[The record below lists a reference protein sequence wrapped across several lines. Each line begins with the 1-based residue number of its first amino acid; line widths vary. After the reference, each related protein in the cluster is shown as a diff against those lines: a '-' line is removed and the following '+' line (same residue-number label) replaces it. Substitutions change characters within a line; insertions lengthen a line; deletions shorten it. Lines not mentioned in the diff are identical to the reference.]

1 MLRVPSNFAAR
12 AAYRPGQRLTTSA
25 AHPPKAIRAFSVEE
39 TGRYRDRYR
48 WPRRCTRE
56 KRIGSTMYALDV
68 LPRSQQSERSRR
80 WAAGSTS
87 PTVRVPIAS
96 DSDIVFARQQGRAL
110 AAAMHF
116 SATDS
121 AFIATTIS
129 ELARALFAR
138 TGRGE
143 IWLHKVH
150 ENERSGVVIIA
161 RDPVAHDGRYDGRR
175 AIASGLRLPD
185 VVRLV
190 DEFDVVWD
198 AGRGTTIRATK
209 WCRRRSRVTGG

>member
-1 MLRVPSNFAAR
+1 MAPTLHN
-12 AAYRPGQRLTTSA
+12 
-25 AHPPKAIRAFSVEE
+25 VE
-39 TGRYRDRYR
+39 
-48 WPRRCTRE
+48 
-56 KRIGSTMYALDV
+56 RIGSTMYALEV

-96 DSDIVFARQQGRAL
+96 DTDIVVARQQGRAF
-110 AAAMHF
+110 AGAMHF

-121 AFIATTIS
+121 AFIATAVS
-129 ELARALFAR
+129 ELARALLAR

-150 ENERSGVVIIA
+150 ENERSGVVIVA
-161 RDPVAHDGRYDGRR
+161 RDPVARDGWHDVRR
-175 AIASGLRLPD
+175 ATASIPKLPD
-185 VVRLV
+185 VFRLV
-190 DEFDVVWD
+190 DEFDVVSD

-209 WCRRRSRVTGG
+209 WCRRPSRVIGG